1 MVNLLLVVATV
12 VVQKNVKG
20 NFMFWIRGKNV
31 WLDIKIRVPQNYN
44 KFNIQLKRMKLI
56 LIEGII

>member
-31 WLDIKIRVPQNYN
+31 WLDINIRVPQNYN
-44 KFNIQLKRMKLI
+44 KFNIQLKRMKSI

>member
-31 WLDIKIRVPQNYN
+31 
-44 KFNIQLKRMKLI
+44 
-56 LIEGII
+56 